1 MKLTRRLVFYS
12 IVGIWWWWI
21 HCQAMVPI
29 GTKPLTGTKFA
40 NTTVYAAMI
49 LTDPDIAEVLG
60 RDFHR
65 VPQGVNGSARANA
78 EARIA
83 HARKTTVELPFAV
96 DFW

>member
-1 MKLTRRLVFYS
+1 MRMVANTIYHSLL
-12 IVGIWWWWI
+12 IVWLGLLLYT
-21 HCQAMVPI
+21 QVVLSA
-29 GTKPLTGTKFA
+29 KPLIGTKFA

-65 VPQGVNGSARANA
+65 VPQGVNGTARQNA
-78 EARIA
+78 EKRIF
-83 HARKTTVELPFAV
+83 HAKQTAMNLPFAV